1 MRLACLL
8 CVLFLAA
15 VPCSAARAADGGYP
29 SKPIRLVIGSPAGG
43 STDILARVIAQKL
56 NESMGQMVVVDPRPG
71 ASGVIAGEIAARA
84 NADGYTLLFPSL
96 QHVINVGLYSKLS
109 FDPIRDFEPI
119 AQVANVPMFLV
130 THPSLPVKTVGDL
143 IALARSKPGALSF
156 SSSGIGTP
164 QHLGMELLRSAANID
179 MVHVPF
185 KGAADSITEVVAGRV
200 PVGII
205 TVPPG
210 LPHVKA
216 GKLVA
221 VASAG
226 GTRIQVLPN
235 LPTIAESGLP
245 GFAVNNWIGMA
256 GPLRTPQAVVNRLHA
271 ELVRIV
277 GTPEMKERMASLGF
291 APAVTTP
298 AEFLAIMKNDAAK
311 YVRVAKATGAQLN

>member
-1 MRLACLL
+1 
-8 CVLFLAA
+8 
-15 VPCSAARAADGGYP
+15 
-29 SKPIRLVIGSPAGG
+29 
-43 STDILARVIAQKL
+43 
-56 NESMGQMVVVDPRPG
+56 
-71 ASGVIAGEIAARA
+71 VIAGEIAARA

-119 AQVANVPMFLV
+119 AQIANVPMFLV

-311 YVRVAKATGAQLN
+311 YARVAKATGAQLN

>member
-1 MRLACLL
+1 MRLTCLICL
-8 CVLFLAA
+8 LFLAA
-15 VPCSAARAADGGYP
+15 VPCSAARAADTGYP

-156 SSSGIGTP
+156 SASGIGTP

-256 GPLRTPQAVVNRLHA
+256 GPLRTPQAVMSRLHA

-311 YVRVAKATGAQLN
+311 YARVAKATGAQLN

>member
-1 MRLACLL
+1 MRLTCLL

-15 VPCSAARAADGGYP
+15 VPCSAAPAADTGYP

-164 QHLGMELLRSAANID
+164 QHLGMELLRSAAKID

-245 GFAVNNWIGMA
+245 GFAVDNWIGMA
-256 GPLRTPQAVVNRLHA
+256 GPLRTPQAVANRLHA
-271 ELVRIV
+271 ELARII

-311 YVRVAKATGAQLN
+311 YARVAKATGAQLN